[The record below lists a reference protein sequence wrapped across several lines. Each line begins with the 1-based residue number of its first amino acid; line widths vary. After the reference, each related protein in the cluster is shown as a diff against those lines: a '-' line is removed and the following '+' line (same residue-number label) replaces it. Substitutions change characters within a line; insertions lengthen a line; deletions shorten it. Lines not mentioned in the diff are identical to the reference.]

1 MSTTLKNQLSN
12 IMRKAWFFVR
22 KYGFS
27 LSQAL
32 RQSWA
37 LYHLK
42 AAMQK
47 RVVKFYFQKCDGSL
61 REAWG
66 HLIENKLPHTEG
78 SGRKPSDTVFT
89 YYDVERE
96 DWRCFKVANFIKM
109 I

>member
-1 MSTTLKNQLSN
+1 MSTTIKNQLREV
-12 IMRKAWFFVR
+12 MRKAWFFVR

-27 LSQAL
+27 LSEAL

-42 AAMQK
+42 AEMQK
-47 RVVKFYFQKCDGSL
+47 RVVKFYFQKVDGSL

-96 DWRCFKVANFIKM
+96 DWRCFKVANFVRM
-109 I
+109 A

>member
-1 MSTTLKNQLSN
+1 MSTTIKNQLSN

-27 LSQAL
+27 LSEAL

-37 LYHLK
+37 LYRLK
-42 AAMQK
+42 AEMQK

-66 HLIENKLPHTEG
+66 HLIANKLPSTEG
-78 SGRKPSDTVFT
+78 NGRKPSDIVFT

-96 DWRCFKVANFIKM
+96 DWRCFKVANFIRM
-109 I
+109 A

>member
-1 MSTTLKNQLSN
+1 MSTQVKNQLSS

-22 KYGFS
+22 KYGYS
-27 LSQAL
+27 LSEAL

-42 AAMQK
+42 VAMQK
-47 RVVKFYFQKCDGSL
+47 RVVKFYFQKVDGSL

-66 HLIENKLPHTEG
+66 HLIENKLPNTGG

-96 DWRCFKVANFIKM
+96 DWRCFKVANFIRM
-109 I
+109 A

>member
-1 MSTTLKNQLSN
+1 MSTTIKIQLSS
-12 IMRKAWFFVR
+12 IMRKAWFFIR

-47 RVVKFYFQKCDGSL
+47 RVVKFYFQKVDGSL

-66 HLIENKLPHTEG
+66 HLIESKLPQTDG

-96 DWRCFKVANFIKM
+96 AWRCFKVANFIKM
-109 I
+109 A